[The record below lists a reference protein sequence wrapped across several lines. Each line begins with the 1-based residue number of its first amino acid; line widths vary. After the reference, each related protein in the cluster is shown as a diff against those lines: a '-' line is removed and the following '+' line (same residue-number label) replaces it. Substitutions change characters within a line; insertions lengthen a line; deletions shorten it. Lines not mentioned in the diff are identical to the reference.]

1 MIETLISARC
11 KEGFADVNYMKLFIN
26 DKLINLIPTGEFQSD
41 STFDA
46 VITNIDELQP
56 ETLKGRVLVL
66 DTTISHID
74 ALIRLMELRKLKKL
88 VSVTYVVDAYE
99 EAKAFV
105 KSQFKIVKAAGG
117 IVRKRDK
124 FLMIYRLGKWD
135 LPKGKVDKNERT
147 VEAAVREIY
156 EECQIKA
163 LPGEKICAT
172 WHTYVYEGKRILKKT
187 TWYSLECLDDS
198 QMMPQVEE
206 DIEDLRWMTHNEV
219 DIALK
224 NSYRSILA
232 VFEAYFQKFE
242 IEEPARK
249 AL

>member
-1 MIETLISARC
+1 
-11 KEGFADVNYMKLFIN
+11 MKLFIN
-26 DKLINLIPTGEFQSD
+26 DKLINLIPKAEFESNFPYD
-41 STFDA
+41 V
-46 VITNIDELQP
+46 VINDLDELQP
-56 ETLKGRVLVL
+56 DALKGQVLVL
-66 DTTISHID
+66 DTTFSHID
-74 ALIRLMELRKLKKL
+74 ALIQLMEMRKLKKL
-88 VSVTYVVDAYE
+88 ISVTYVVEEYH

-147 VEAAVREIY
+147 IDAAVREIQ
-156 EECQIKA
+156 EECQVKA
-163 LPGEKICAT
+163 LPGEKICST

-187 TWYSLECLDDS
+187 TWYALDCLDDS

-206 DIEDLRWMTHNEV
+206 DIVDLRWMTHSEI

-224 NSYRSILA
+224 NSYRSIIA
-232 VFEAYFQKFE
+232 VFESFFVKFE
-242 IEEPARK
+242 LQEQAQK
-249 AL
+249 AV